1 MYIYSVHNIALSYHT
16 GYRISRGVWGGRRE
30 RRWEGGFYAYQLFLY
45 PLAPPLSS
53 DAAALK
59 EKRKHGWEN
68 GEI

>member
-1 MYIYSVHNIALSYHT
+1 MDFMLIN
-16 GYRISRGVWGGRRE
+16 
-30 RRWEGGFYAYQLFLY
+30 FFLY